1 MPLKQNK
8 NNKFVPSQ
16 KSPSTTGLAKRTNT
30 ENCISKKSTSPIR
43 TLQAS
48 VSADIFLAKF

>member
-30 ENCISKKSTSPIR
+30 ENCMSKKSTSPIR